1 MVGGGTVGDSVVGG
15 AGAGAGSG
23 ADGIG
28 VSSRIGSGKSG
39 AWSMLS
45 HHPAVNA
52 TTATAAI
59 TTIAVIRDTACHCA
73 RISFRP
79 DETQMRSL
87 PSAAGGSP
95 ACAR

>member
-1 MVGGGTVGDSVVGG
+1 
-15 AGAGAGSG
+15 
-23 ADGIG
+23 
-28 VSSRIGSGKSG
+28 
-39 AWSMLS
+39 
-45 HHPAVNA
+45 VN
-52 TTATAAI
+52 
-59 TTIAVIRDTACHCA
+59 RDTACHCA